1 MIVVPFLTSHI
12 KDLIVHDYM
21 GHIQA
26 EMNDA
31 YAELLDGGP
40 AYTALSDGK
49 VIGCAGIMQTAKN
62 RWEAWALLSND
73 SGKHMVGFTRAVNKF
88 LNDNPKP
95 RVETHV
101 RDDFK
106 IGHKWM
112 KMLNFKCETPNG
124 MPNYGDDG
132 HDYYLY
138 ARCR

>member
-1 MIVVPFLTSHI
+1 VIVVPFLTSHI

-26 EMNDA
+26 DMDEA

-40 AYTALSDGK
+40 AYTVVVGGE
-49 VIGCAGIMQTAKN
+49 VIGCGGIIKTAKN
-62 RWEAWALLSND
+62 RWEAWALLSKN
-73 SGKHMVGFTRAVNKF
+73 SGKHMIGITRAVINF
-88 LNDNPKP
+88 LDENPKA
-95 RVETHV
+95 RIATHV

-106 IGHKWM
+106 VGHKWM
-112 KMLNFKCETPNG
+112 KMLNFKCETPHG

>member
-1 MIVVPFLTSHI
+1 MPFLTSHI

-21 GHIQA
+21 GHIQP
-26 EMNDA
+26 EMDDA
-31 YAELLDGGP
+31 YAELLDGGS

-73 SGKHMVGFTRAVNKF
+73 SGKHMVGVTRAVIKF

-106 IGHKWM
+106 VGHKWM
-112 KMLNFKCETPNG
+112 KMLNFKCETPDG